1 MTDCRVFGFGD
12 ECQLPEVTT
21 PEIKYDLAAFEHD
34 LHLPR
39 QKHVSGYGVKALKQL
54 AQCQLH
60 KVLRSDNEVALL
72 CHDLRD
78 FTQTKGEIINTIKRY
93 ADEYEHIN
101 YSTSMSDVICDPEWQ
116 ILAFTNKMCQDL
128 NDKMCIGGDRYPD
141 PNDKILL
148 YDNINP
154 LRLYNGDTLTF
165 ARFIETINDYNAR
178 ATARS
183 GRQIRVCMKW
193 RGRMP
198 TANGNFFER
207 MFHDQMTKY
216 YTEKKTVDMMR
227 VGQIPDIIATSGFAS
242 KLIDEYLDMFKDMK
256 SKGSDNGVIFNTFME
271 YLNANDIDMY
281 QRIAEKAIPSPM
293 LYFVKADYGYCV
305 TTHKSQGSE
314 YPKVCYL
321 LEKFDKPLLYTG
333 LSRAKTDLM
342 IINLTKTR

>member
-1 MTDCRVFGFGD
+1 
-12 ECQLPEVTT
+12 
-21 PEIKYDLAAFEHD
+21 
-34 LHLPR
+34 
-39 QKHVSGYGVKALKQL
+39 
-54 AQCQLH
+54 
-60 KVLRSDNEVALL
+60 
-72 CHDLRD
+72 
-78 FTQTKGEIINTIKRY
+78 
-93 ADEYEHIN
+93 
-101 YSTSMSDVICDPEWQ
+101 
-116 ILAFTNKMCQDL
+116 
-128 NDKMCIGGDRYPD
+128 
-141 PNDKILL
+141 
-148 YDNINP
+148 
-154 LRLYNGDTLTF
+154 
-165 ARFIETINDYNAR
+165 
-178 ATARS
+178 
-183 GRQIRVCMKW
+183 
-193 RGRMP
+193 
-198 TANGNFFER
+198 
-207 MFHDQMTKY
+207 MTKY